1 MGRADLLFRSEDTEL
16 RGSEV
21 SLPISVVL
29 AEVSVRLTSLQS
41 RVNRDLVPS
50 GAYASSGSIK
60 FPLMVPLLYPFLKR
74 FRVSLTT
81 VLFIS
86 FN

>member
-16 RGSEV
+16 RGSGV

-41 RVNRDLVPS
+41 RVNRDLLPS

-60 FPLMVPLLYPFLKR
+60 LALMCRTLPEAFQSVTNNGVIHQL
-74 FRVSLTT
+74 
-81 VLFIS
+81 
-86 FN
+86 